1 MPSTAVRIRSQT
13 FQTPPKQ
20 ILSILSSQMEA
31 KLSFQKK
38 KKSVTATHKL
48 MVTPSLLQ
56 IPNTEALK
64 EILSLPYHVHLPALQ
79 GEKNKQLLKN
89 LKQKKV
95 VLYPKTNKCCLFSIE
110 TSLPTKTTTTKSSK
124 HSDKRKSK
132 KENKAKK
139 SQIFNH
145 GSIDLRRNSMKHS
158 NGLLL
163 LLSSPL
169 LHASLSTCTQL
180 V

>member
-1 MPSTAVRIRSQT
+1 
-13 FQTPPKQ
+13 
-20 ILSILSSQMEA
+20 
-31 KLSFQKK
+31 
-38 KKSVTATHKL
+38 
-48 MVTPSLLQ
+48 MVTHSLLQ

-64 EILSLPYHVHLPALQ
+64 EILNLPYHVHLPALQ
-79 GEKNKQLLKN
+79 SEKNKQLLKN

-95 VLYPKTNKCCLFSIE
+95 VLYPKTNKCCLVFNWDISP
-110 TSLPTKTTTTKSSK
+110 LPTKTTTTKSSK

-180 V
+180 VKKKIKRKNTKKQTKKFSF

>member
-1 MPSTAVRIRSQT
+1 
-13 FQTPPKQ
+13 
-20 ILSILSSQMEA
+20 
-31 KLSFQKK
+31 
-38 KKSVTATHKL
+38 

-64 EILSLPYHVHLPALQ
+64 EILNLPYHVHLPALQ

-95 VLYPKTNKCCLFSIE
+95 VLYPKTNKCCLFFNWDISP
-110 TSLPTKTTTTKSSK
+110 LPTKTTTTKSSK